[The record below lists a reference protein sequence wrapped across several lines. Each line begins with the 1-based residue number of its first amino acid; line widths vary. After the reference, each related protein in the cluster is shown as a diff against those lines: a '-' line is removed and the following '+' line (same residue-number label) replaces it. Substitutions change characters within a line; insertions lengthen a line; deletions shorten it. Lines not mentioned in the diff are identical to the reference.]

1 LKKRIK
7 NKKEVM
13 VDLSGE
19 EDSATKHVLELIG
32 LAHDE
37 VSTYYKMTGRGPVMI
52 GEIALLSNISEERTA
67 EIAENLFQKGLLK
80 QIPGKTPIYEA
91 LPPYAAL
98 VSQIHQFKETIK
110 TFQQIVP
117 KKIQEKFDSL
127 EQHSDKLKKL
137 DDYKTYLQIMKTKLP
152 AQIKTQFE
160 RFDKELDQ
168 VKRFQDVKSF
178 IFNLKE
184 IVPADITK
192 EFEAMEARLQLVKSE
207 IATRFEKQFRIG
219 ALSSMAEKIV
229 SKVISEQFTEVTKYF
244 KEKFVQTTQNMLDQV
259 INQLGSISDTAGEI
273 STDLGTIFTDIESGM
288 VSTLE
293 DLEGRVSGVYDDI
306 ISGINE
312 LKDLFKKEIFESIQD
327 DIINNIINQLESAEL
342 TMNEFW
348 ERSKQASLLS
358 FKDVWFIRSIE
369 GIMAQINEL
378 LSRVKMRVHI
388 VTPKLENIDLI
399 PLSGLKKHIN
409 VRISTNFDL
418 TNPEDQ
424 ARFKQ
429 VADYPNI
436 TIRHYP
442 RENLWSINKDFEEV
456 VVCVVSKSAEGE
468 FEIAGMGSVLEEHVK
483 LFAAVL
489 EDVWIQSRKYEQVEI
504 AHAIKQ
510 APEISP
516 LQPQYQ
522 KPITPTVPKTSERI
536 PPKTVP
542 TPEITPEKVIKPVPT
557 QPIEPAIQPIEMQ
570 PDIQPDAVISSDGYL
585 STQFDNILSKIGTL
599 PGEHIALLLE
609 KLQDDLLERKGF
621 SAILRQIR
629 MGISPLKR
637 NMNLLNNI
645 EKEELRSKLNFWRS
659 KLKL

>member
-1 LKKRIK
+1 
-7 NKKEVM
+7 M
-13 VDLSGE
+13 FDLSGE

-37 VSTYYKMTGRGPVMI
+37 VSTYYKITGRGPVMI
-52 GEIALLSNISEERTA
+52 GEIALLTGITEDRAA
-67 EIAENLFQKGLLK
+67 EVADNLFQKGLLK
-80 QIPGKTPIYEA
+80 QIPGMTPIYEA

-110 TFQQIVP
+110 TFKQIAP

-127 EQHSDKLKKL
+127 EQHSDKLRKL

-184 IVPADITK
+184 IVPTDITK
-192 EFEAMEARLQLVKSE
+192 EFEAMESQLQLIKSE

-229 SKVISEQFTEVTKYF
+229 SKVITEQFSEVTKYF
-244 KEKFVQTTQNMLDQV
+244 KDKFVQTTQNMLDQV
-259 INQLGSISDTAGEI
+259 INQLGSITDTAGEI
-273 STDLGTIFTDIESGM
+273 STDLGTIFTDIERGI
-288 VSTLE
+288 VTTLE
-293 DLEGRVSGVYDDI
+293 DLEGRVSGISNDI
-306 ISGINE
+306 INGINE
-312 LKDLFKKEIFESIQD
+312 LKDVFKKEIFESIQD

-348 ERSKQASLLS
+348 ERSKEASLLS
-358 FKDVWFIRSIE
+358 FKDVWFVRSKE
-369 GIMAQINEL
+369 GIMAQINES

-388 VTPKLENIDLI
+388 IAPKLEDIDLLA
-399 PLSGLKKHIN
+399 LSSLKKHVNI
-409 VRISTNFDL
+409 RISTNFDL
-418 TNPEDQ
+418 TSSEDQ
-424 ARFKQ
+424 GRFKQ
-429 VADYPNI
+429 VADYPNM

-456 VVCVVSKSAEGE
+456 VVCVVSKTVEGKI
-468 FEIAGMGSVLEEHVK
+468 EIAGMGSVLEEHVK

-489 EDVWIQSRKYEQVEI
+489 EDVWIQSKKYEQVEI
-504 AHAIKQ
+504 THAIKQ
-510 APEISP
+510 APEVSP

-522 KPITPTVPKTSERI
+522 KPITPIVPKISEPL

-542 TPEITPEKVIKPVPT
+542 ITPKPIEH
-557 QPIEPAIQPIEMQ
+557 PIEPTIEPIKMQ
-570 PDIQPDAVISSDGYL
+570 PDIQPEAVISSDGYL
-585 STQFDNILSKIGTL
+585 STQFDEILGNIDTM
-599 PGEHIALLLE
+599 PGEQIASKLE
-609 KLQDDLLERKGF
+609 KLQDDVLERKGF
-621 SAILRQIR
+621 SAVLRQMR

-637 NMNLLNNI
+637 NMNLLNNV
-645 EKEELRSKLNFWRS
+645 EKEELRSKINFWRS
-659 KLKL
+659 KLKI

>member
-1 LKKRIK
+1 
-7 NKKEVM
+7 
-13 VDLSGE
+13 LSGE

-585 STQFDNILSKIGTL
+585 STQFDNILSKIDTL